1 MHTAL
6 AVLLIVHG
14 ACAWSFKEFL
24 SGEWTLERQRGGQV
38 TRAVYSL
45 RPVGPNLEG
54 TYYEFTDQRGV
65 ERMTERR
72 VTVTF
77 SDDDGRRGSFQLA
90 KQLDTAADW
99 EADEASQPALRPVF
113 EFDFAPYLGG
123 KSWVSETRCLRLA
136 SRARHSREDDPRR
149 ASDQPPSVRPED
161 PAPPPAVRGVRAHAR
176 GAGGSHRTVGGCS
189 SSHSASTPSPSP
201 TSPRPTA
208 PSPPRP
214 RGSHS
219 ATARASLRGPPRAP
233 KRRAYSAGTGCTS
246 CSRSGSPDGATPRP
260 RRRSADRAASARRTR
275 RCASAA
281 ARSAAVSRTRTLS
294 HLMG

>member
-1 MHTAL
+1 MRLAL

-38 TRAVYSL
+38 TSAVYSL

-54 TYYEFTDQRGV
+54 TYYEFTDQRGA
-65 ERMTERR
+65 ERMNERR
-72 VTVTF
+72 VAVTF

-123 KSWVSETRCLRLA
+123 KSWVSETRCLHLA
-136 SRARHSREDDPRR
+136 ALARHSRGDYPRR
-149 ASDQPPSVRPED
+149 SSDQPPAARPEY
-161 PAPPPAVRGVRAHAR
+161 PAPAVRGVRARAR
-176 GAGGSHRTVGGCS
+176 CAGGSHRTAGGCS
-189 SSHSASTPSPSP
+189 SSHSAPTPSLSP

-219 ATARASLRGPPRAP
+219 ATARASLRGPQRAP